1 MDIPPFSHFA
11 LLFLSNG
18 KWGEIGLKL
27 GVLGPTGPTGGN
39 NGKLSRLS
47 KRERVRYSPV

>member
-18 KWGEIGLKL
+18 KWGEIGLPL
-27 GVLGPTGPTGGN
+27 GVLGPTGGN